1 MLAFGFQVAL
11 QKRVASVVQNQAC
24 FARWTGELPIP
35 RRVLLS
41 ASSLHTQLCRDAVV
55 VFGEAG
61 FSELEL
67 KFGQCLGGCENCVRL
82 LADEAGHLEQNA
94 VNLG

>member
-35 RRVLLS
+35 RQVLLS

-61 FSELEL
+61 FGRLEL
-67 KFGQCLGGCENCVRL
+67 QFSKDVVGG
-82 LADEAGHLEQNA
+82 
-94 VNLG
+94 